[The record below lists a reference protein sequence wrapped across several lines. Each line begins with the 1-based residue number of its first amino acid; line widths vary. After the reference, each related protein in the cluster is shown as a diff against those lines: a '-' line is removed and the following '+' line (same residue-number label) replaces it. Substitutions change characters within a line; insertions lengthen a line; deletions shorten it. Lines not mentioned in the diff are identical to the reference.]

1 LDGFA
6 GPGIY
11 EGGES
16 GSPVIAL
23 QTAVDHMLRPYF
35 NEIRFFFI
43 EKDRGRATMLAKI
56 LKERFP
62 KLPENIK
69 YRVEGA
75 AFAPT
80 FEQVLNQLE
89 KSGADLAPTFAF
101 LDPFGFSGLPMEL
114 IGRLLKCKKC
124 EVLITFMAG
133 FVRRFHDELREPAL
147 NELFATEEWK
157 RVSEIN
163 DPDEKLRFLVGLYE
177 SQLKK
182 LGGAQYVR
190 SFGMIGES
198 NQIIYYL
205 VFATKHLKGLELMKE
220 AMWKA
225 DRTGLYRFSD
235 VTGFTQAFLM
245 DFENE
250 PAWVESAANA
260 VYRKFKGRTVN
271 EDEIYQFVVADT
283 PFLYRKSVL
292 RYLET
297 SSPPKIIN
305 VSNRRRA
312 RSYPPGCSITFSR

>member
-1 LDGFA
+1 
-6 GPGIY
+6 
-11 EGGES
+11 
-16 GSPVIAL
+16 
-23 QTAVDHMLRPYF
+23 
-35 NEIRFFFI
+35 
-43 EKDRGRATMLAKI
+43 MLAKI

-114 IGRLLKCKKC
+114 IGRMLKCKKC